1 MNATTDGVVR
11 DPSLFGTTDAWP
23 STIAAI
29 TEFVVPRSIPAAF
42 GMTHLRTVPFRTT
55 LLAVGTGRI
64 LNLGRPGW

>member
-11 DPSLFGTTDAWP
+11 DPSLFGTTAGWP

-42 GMTHLRTVPFRTT
+42 GMTHLHSDLPDPGARR
-55 LLAVGTGRI
+55 GRRDSDQSAI
-64 LNLGRPGW
+64 SM